1 MLSVHIVKHGIED
14 KLKNFMKIWRDKMD
28 WWDDEEWEE
37 EPECFGNYI
46 PGDETCDFRCEWRDI
61 CMEVSG
67 FKKEGMK

>member
-1 MLSVHIVKHGIED
+1 
-14 KLKNFMKIWRDKMD
+14 MD